1 MDSRFDKACEL
12 FPSKVS
18 KKRRAQVAGFCW
30 LAFIGWMAQTME
42 GFLGSCPLARMPDL
56 KETPPPPPA
65 QPPASRV
72 KRWLVPAII
81 LLFAAGIVILLT
93 TDWNAWSAGRTV
105 QETDDAYLHAD
116 LTPLSTKVAGL
127 VSKVA
132 VSDYQAVKAGDLLVT
147 LRDDD
152 FSAQVQQAEAAVSA
166 AGAAVVNNQKQKQL
180 QDARITEAE
189 DGIRTAEANIAAA
202 RAGIDAANASITG
215 AHAGIDA
222 IQADV
227 TRTGKERK
235 RQEALI
241 ASESTTPQ
249 KLEQAVA
256 DEERYRS
263 QLGSRQADLST
274 ANAQLSSR
282 QADLERARAQ
292 FKSAQSEVEAQKRQ
306 RAVVDSQELQLRAAV
321 EVQKAAMTLTKTNLG
336 YTKIVA
342 PEDGIVSERLVRPGQ
357 LVSPGTQVISLVQS
371 DTWVQA
377 NFLENQIRG
386 IKRGDAAEIRV
397 DAIPGVLLRGH
408 VEEVAPA
415 SGSQFALLPPDNA
428 TGNFTKIAQRV
439 PVKIVLD
446 RDRST
451 DARLR
456 PGLSVIV
463 RVHTNGSHS

>member
-1 MDSRFDKACEL
+1 
-12 FPSKVS
+12 
-18 KKRRAQVAGFCW
+18 
-30 LAFIGWMAQTME
+30 
-42 GFLGSCPLARMPDL
+42 MPDS
-56 KETPPPPPA
+56 KEAPPQAPSFA
-65 QPPASRV
+65 TRL

-81 LLFAAGIVILLT
+81 LLLAVGIVLLIT
-93 TDWNAWSAGRTV
+93 TNWNAWAGGRAV

-127 VSKVA
+127 VATVA

-152 FSAQVQQAEAAVSA
+152 FTAQVQQAEAAVSA
-166 AGAAVVNNQKQKQL
+166 AEAALVNNQKQKLL
-180 QDARITEAE
+180 QDAHVVEAE
-189 DGIRTAEANIAAA
+189 DGVRTAEANIAAA
-202 RAGIDAANASITG
+202 QAGIDSANASITG
-215 AHAGIDA
+215 ARAGIDT

-241 ASESTTPQ
+241 ATESTTPQ

-256 DEERYRS
+256 DEERYAS
-263 QLGSRQADLST
+263 QLASRNADLAT

-282 QADLERARAQ
+282 QADLARTRAQ
-292 FKSAQSEVEAQKRQ
+292 LTSAQSEVEAQRRQ
-306 RAVVDSQELQLRAAV
+306 RAVLDSQELQLHASL
-321 EVQKAAMTLTKTNLG
+321 ELQKAALALSKTTLG

-371 DTWVQA
+371 DVWVQA

-386 IKRGDAAEIRV
+386 IQRGAVAEIRV
-397 DAIPGVLLRGH
+397 DAIPGVLLRGR

-428 TGNFTKIAQRV
+428 TGNFTKIAQRI

-446 RDRST
+446 RDQST

-463 RVHTNGSHS
+463 RVHTNNSHS

>member
-1 MDSRFDKACEL
+1 
-12 FPSKVS
+12 
-18 KKRRAQVAGFCW
+18 
-30 LAFIGWMAQTME
+30 
-42 GFLGSCPLARMPDL
+42 MPDL
-56 KETPPPPPA
+56 KETPPQAPSS
-65 QPPASRV
+65 ASRL

-81 LLFAAGIVILLT
+81 LLFAGGIIVLIT
-93 TDWNAWSAGRTV
+93 TDWNTWSAGRAI

-116 LTPLSTKVAGL
+116 LTPLSTKVAGP
-127 VSKVA
+127 VAKVA
-132 VSDYQAVKAGDLLVT
+132 VSDYQAVKAGDLLVA
-147 LRDDD
+147 LRDED
-152 FSAQVQQAEAAVSA
+152 FTAQVRQAEAAVTA
-166 AGAAVVNNQKQKQL
+166 AEAALVNNQKQKQL
-180 QDARITEAE
+180 QDARIVEAE
-189 DGIRTAEANIAAA
+189 DGVRTAEANIAAA
-202 RAGIDAANASITG
+202 HAGVEAANASITG
-215 AHAGIDA
+215 ARAGIEA

-227 TRTGKERK
+227 TRTAKERK

-241 ASESTTPQ
+241 AAESTTPQ

-256 DEERYRS
+256 DDERYRS
-263 QLGSRQADLST
+263 QLASRNADLST

-282 QADLERARAQ
+282 QADLQRAQ
-292 FKSAQSEVEAQKRQ
+292 AQLKSSQSEVEAQRRQ
-306 RAVVDSQELQLRAAV
+306 RAVLDSQELQLRAAV
-321 EVQKAAMTLTKTNLG
+321 ELQKAALALAKTTLG

-371 DTWVQA
+371 DVWVQA

-386 IKRGDAAEIRV
+386 IQRGDVADIRV
-397 DAIPGVLLRGH
+397 DAIPGVLLRGR

-428 TGNFTKIAQRV
+428 TGNFTKIAQRI

-446 RDRST
+446 RDQST

-463 RVHTNGSHS
+463 RVHMNGSHS